1 MIVKLVAM
9 IDPID
14 VAPITNYH
22 NKLWK
27 IVFLA
32 HVDLYFCIL
41 NKILPL
47 HGWIQ
52 AQVYANDFKT
62 NEWAFVP
69 TSTRA
74 S

>member
-52 AQVYANDFKT
+52 AKVYANDFKT